1 MNILILAVFLTASQ
15 KNTDL
20 IVVNNIYNESILIK
34 NKNEVDSLIEILK
47 KIKNKNSN
55 VDPVLIDFI
64 LNDLSIISRLR
75 PGDREIIFKLI
86 NNIFAETNKEAKNL
100 DLNEF
105 LQIESKI
112 KKLYDAFGEKSFYVA
127 LFNLRF
133 LIYKSVTGKNINYY
147 KEIEM
152 ITLDYEK
159 KFGTLSILTS
169 EAYTGICIVSE
180 KNNDWRVLKKNADKL
195 LEINKKLELE
205 GYDIIMAVSFL
216 IKSNVMMGNDN
227 EAIKNKDI
235 IKPFVLESLDR
246 DSLGP
251 QFRIYSSMATVY
263 ARQNKL
269 THAIAMQEMA
279 VAALGEMFRKD
290 KTQAKEQAQILRDLL
305 AKNREFTSMRNLE
318 ERFKLQPLPLQ
329 NGEK

>member
-1 MNILILAVFLTASQ
+1 
-15 KNTDL
+15 
-20 IVVNNIYNESILIK
+20 
-34 NKNEVDSLIEILK
+34 
-47 KIKNKNSN
+47 
-55 VDPVLIDFI
+55 
-64 LNDLSIISRLR
+64 
-75 PGDREIIFKLI
+75 
-86 NNIFAETNKEAKNL
+86 
-100 DLNEF
+100 
-105 LQIESKI
+105 
-112 KKLYDAFGEKSFYVA
+112 
-127 LFNLRF
+127 
-133 LIYKSVTGKNINYY
+133 
-147 KEIEM
+147 
-152 ITLDYEK
+152 
-159 KFGTLSILTS
+159 
-169 EAYTGICIVSE
+169 
-180 KNNDWRVLKKNADKL
+180 
-195 LEINKKLELE
+195 
-205 GYDIIMAVSFL
+205 
-216 IKSNVMMGNDN
+216 MGNDN

>member
-1 MNILILAVFLTASQ
+1 MNIIILAACLTVSQ
-15 KNTDL
+15 KNNDL
-20 IVVNNIYNESILIK
+20 IVINKIYNESILIK
-34 NKNEVDSLIEILK
+34 NKMEVDSLIEVLK
-47 KIKNKNSN
+47 MIKNKNSN
-55 VDPVLIDFI
+55 TDPVLIEFI
-64 LNDLSIISRLR
+64 LNDLNIISRLKS
-75 PGDREIIFKLI
+75 GEREVIFKII
-86 NNIFAETNKEAKNL
+86 NNIFVETNKEAKNL
-100 DLNEF
+100 DLNEY

-112 KKLYDAFGEKSFYVA
+112 KKIEGVFGENSFYA
-127 LFNLRF
+127 AIFNLRF
-133 LIYKSVTGKNINYY
+133 LIYKSVTGKNMNYY
-147 KEIEM
+147 KEIEK
-152 ITLDYEK
+152 ISIDYEK

-180 KNNDWRVLKKNADKL
+180 KNNDWGFLKKNADKL
-195 LEINKKLELE
+195 LEINKKLEFE
-205 GYDIIMAVSFL
+205 GYDIIMPVSFL
-216 IKSNVMMGNDN
+216 IKSNVMMGDDN

-269 THAIAMQEMA
+269 TNAIAMQEMA

-305 AKNREFTSMRNLE
+305 AKNKEFTSMRNLE
-318 ERFKLQPLPLQ
+318 DRFKLQPLPLQ